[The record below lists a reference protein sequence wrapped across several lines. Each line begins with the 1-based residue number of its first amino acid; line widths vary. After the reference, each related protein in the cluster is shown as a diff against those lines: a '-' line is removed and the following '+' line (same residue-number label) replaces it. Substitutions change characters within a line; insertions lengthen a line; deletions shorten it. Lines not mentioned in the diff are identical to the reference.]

1 MNTLLATL
9 CLNEMEWLP
18 RLYKQHKDWSG
29 LQKWVFVEAADE
41 RYLRANPKM
50 VSKRGLSV
58 DGTSEY
64 LERLSKEDD
73 RIVYIPYGLSKHAD
87 PAQGKC
93 QCRQRYLDIASELK
107 PDFVITLDADEFYP
121 LNDQRKLNSHLE
133 RLVRGGKTGIVLP
146 YRNIWHPPSIAN
158 QPLFQWEIVGILWRV
173 VVCKVWRWRPGTKY
187 KSNHNSPEHN
197 GILLNKNLK
206 RLDRI
211 SGSPCFV
218 HMGFAS
224 KLETRI
230 AKNRYY
236 VERGEGRT
244 DHRGSYVKSR
254 ASFEKWKPGARLPN
268 KDRLIRYT
276 GPIPEVFFDEC

>member
-1 MNTLLATL
+1 MNILLATL

-18 RLYKQHKDWSG
+18 RLYEQHKDWSG

-41 RYLRANPKM
+41 QYLKANPEM

-64 LERLSKEDD
+64 LERLSKKDD
-73 RIVYIPYGLSKHAD
+73 RVVYIPYGLSKHVD

-93 QCRQRYLDIASELK
+93 QCRQKYLGVAEGVN
-107 PDFVITLDADEFYP
+107 PDYVITVDADEFYP
-121 LNDQRKLNSHLE
+121 LRDQQEVNFHLE
-133 RLVRGGKTGIVLP
+133 QLIRGNKAGVTLP
-146 YRNIWHPPSIAN
+146 YRNIWHPPSIAD
-158 QPLFQWEIVGILWRV
+158 QPLFQWEIAGILWRV
-173 VVCKVWRWRPGTKY
+173 VVCKIWRWRPGTRY
-187 KSNHNSPEHN
+187 KSNHNSPEHK
-197 GILLNKNLK
+197 GMLLNKSLR

-211 SGSPCFV
+211 PRSPCFV

-224 KLETRI
+224 KPRTRL

-244 DHRGSYVKSR
+244 DHRGIYVKSR
-254 ASFEKWKPGARLPN
+254 AAFEKWKPGDRLPN
-268 KDRLIRYT
+268 GDQLVRYN
-276 GPIPEVFFDEC
+276 GPIPEAFQ